1 MLNLGGGSL
10 PPRFF
15 VISMSTTAVG
25 PWGMGEAAA
34 RVGPIMGFV
43 CTFIQVHFTPPNN
56 HRAFWRTN
64 RGPPARTSPP
74 PGGDRGSQPS
84 PRRAPGSGF
93 VPRPPWVRVF
103 LWFFPCFRDCFS
115 VYFTRKKIRPGQFLS
130 RVILFFAP
138 PGFFRTNFGPGT
150 PSARKKI
157 RACCGKFHPVGHV
170 FPDFFVWP
178 GKCKAPRAKMFPL
191 INVPTPQ
198 APGEGIACLAVDLHR
213 KNEPE

>member
-1 MLNLGGGSL
+1 MANESRTPREDIAPSMWGQGIVAES
-10 PPRFF
+10 PPR
-15 VISMSTTAVG
+15 A
-25 PWGMGEAAA
+25 WL
-34 RVGPIMGFV
+34 RL
-43 CTFIQVHFTPPNN
+43 
-56 HRAFWRTN
+56 RA
-64 RGPPARTSPP
+64 SPP
-74 PGGDRGSQPS
+74 LGSC
-84 PRRAPGSGF
+84 
-93 VPRPPWVRVF
+93 VPLF
-103 LWFFPCFRDCFS
+103 FS
-115 VYFTRKKIRPGQFLS
+115 VFSRLFFRLFYAEKNRPGQFLS

-170 FPDFFVWP
+170 SPDFFVLP
-178 GKCKAPRAKMFPL
+178 GKCKPPRAKIFPR